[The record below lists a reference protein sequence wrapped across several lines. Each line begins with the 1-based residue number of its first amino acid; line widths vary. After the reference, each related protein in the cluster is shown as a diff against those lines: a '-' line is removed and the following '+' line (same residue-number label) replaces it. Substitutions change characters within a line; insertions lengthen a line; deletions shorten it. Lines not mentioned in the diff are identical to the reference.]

1 MNGEIPEPEN
11 ISLTSREFLDEL
23 RGRYKKEVAREH
35 NRTIFGENPQKYRK
49 MGLNEYLEKD
59 NETQE
64 EIVIPKMN
72 GNELASLA
80 QEANVSIKVDK
91 LNRDPGIIVL
101 LVEGTLTAIKSFKIR
116 MEQIH
121 NKLPGDIYVDGE
133 AKVLDIPSGR
143 EDLVIGKNGVNV
155 YKLQKDFKVI
165 ARVIDGVNSGLKAL
179 LISGND
185 KDRVQEACN
194 YVIDLIYRDFN

>member
-165 ARVIDGVNSGLKAL
+165 ARVIDGANSGLKAL